1 MGESLSVFNPCV
13 VIPIYNHSETI
24 AGVIDGINALNLPC
38 IVVDDGSNESTKQVL
53 NQLQQDSSGLTL
65 VTLAKNQGKGA
76 AVKQGLATAWLHG
89 YSHALQVDAD
99 GQHDLQDIPQL
110 LAKARQHPEALV
122 TGQPLYDDSIPKS
135 RQYGRLFTHFWVW
148 LETLSLTDSMIG
160 FRVYPLASTVTVLDQ
175 VVGERMDFDIEVLVK
190 MIWHEIPVEVYPTR
204 VIYPENGISHF
215 NLWHDNWLI
224 SKMHTRLM
232 CGMLLRLPNLIKR
245 KLFNQ
250 QTTHWA
256 SIRERGSIWGLTF
269 LLWMFRLGG
278 DKLVRPL
285 LYPIIGYFY
294 LTNKAAQQ
302 ASKTYLSRVAEQ
314 QVQHNKTVQHL
325 SEQIPPDAL
334 VSSQDSFKHFM
345 QFGQA
350 ALDKCAVWANKIT
363 VKDVDII
370 NGELFDN
377 LLENKQGAVFIT
389 AHFGNSEIC
398 RALAYAKYGQKVNVL
413 VHTKHAV
420 AFNKIIREINPEAQL
435 SLIEVTDIGPDTAI
449 MLSEKIEQGEF
460 IVIVGDRTSV
470 NDPANCCYLDFLG
483 YQAPFPKGPFVLA
496 GLLKCPVYLLLCYQ
510 AQSRYR
516 VHFEKIT
523 EKIPFGKKVREQEI
537 IKTAQIYVSY
547 LERFCL
553 KQPLQW
559 FNFFNFWQQ
568 DKVVKSQTYAVKKVV
583 K

>member
-1 MGESLSVFNPCV
+1 MSEFKPCI

-24 AGVIDGINALNLPC
+24 SDVIVGINTLNLPC
-38 IVVDDGSNESTKQVL
+38 IVVDDGSNDITKQVL
-53 NQLQQDSSGLTL
+53 KKLEQDNPQLRLE
-65 VTLAKNQGKGA
+65 TLAKNQGKGA
-76 AVKQGLATAWLHG
+76 AVKQGLAVAWLNG
-89 YSHALQVDAD
+89 FSHALQVDAD

-110 LAKARQHPEALV
+110 LAKAKQNPEALV
-122 TGQPLYDDSIPKS
+122 TGQPLYDESIPKS

-148 LETLSLTDSMIG
+148 LETLSFTDSMIG
-160 FRVYPLASTVTVLDQ
+160 FRVYPLASAVSVLDQ

-190 MIWHEIPVEVYPTR
+190 MIWQGIPVQAYPTR

-232 CGMLLRLPNLIKR
+232 CGMVFRLPSLLKR
-245 KLFNQ
+245 KLFTQ
-250 QTTHWA
+250 QATHWA
-256 SIRERGSIWGLTF
+256 MISERGSIWGLKF
-269 LLWMFRLGG
+269 LLWVFRLGG

-294 LTNKAAQQ
+294 LTNKTAQQ
-302 ASKTYLSRVAEQ
+302 ASKTYLSRVAKQ
-314 QVQHNKTVQHL
+314 QIQFNQVTQLL
-325 SEQIPPDAL
+325 SEYIRPDVL
-334 VSSQDSFKHFM
+334 VSSHDSFKHFM
-345 QFGQA
+345 AFGKA
-350 ALDKCAVWANKIT
+350 TLDKCAVWANKIT
-363 VKDVDII
+363 EKDVDIV
-370 NGELFDN
+370 NNELFDS
-377 LLENKQGAVFIT
+377 LLVEQQGAMLIT

-420 AFNKIIREINPEAQL
+420 AFNKIIQEINPEAQL
-435 SLIEVTDIGPDTAI
+435 SLIEVTEIGPDTAI

-470 NDPANCCYLDFLG
+470 NDPANCCYVDFLG
-483 YQAPFPKGPFVLA
+483 HLAPFPKGPFILA

-510 AQSRYR
+510 EQNRYR

-523 EKIPFGKKVREQEI
+523 EQIPFGKKVRDQEI
-537 IKTAQIYVSY
+537 LNTAKIYVNY

-559 FNFFNFWQQ
+559 FNFFDFWQQ
-568 DKVVKSQTYAVKKVV
+568 DKVVNQQNPAVKKAV